1 MLNLTNPIDF
11 LRNVWY
17 HIFTK
22 AKEMTVMSKKMKE
35 FLNSVVT
42 NRGMEDPLTIIL
54 FTRAERGDTLG
65 RLMTIKRLY
74 ELDEFEI

>member
-1 MLNLTNPIDF
+1 
-11 LRNVWY
+11 
-17 HIFTK
+17 
-22 AKEMTVMSKKMKE
+22 MSKKMKE